1 MTTHVD
7 TGTQEQIAAAIN
19 RWAAKQTERQAQ
31 DPIDQAVA
39 LIADLSAGERLNSYG
54 RDQVLTGEL
63 LATADADDRTLVLA
77 SVGIAIAYHIARLAD
92 AAEKQNNLA
101 L

>member
-1 MTTHVD
+1 MEPQVD
-7 TGTQEQIAAAIN
+7 TGTQEQIAAALS

-63 LATADADDRTLVLA
+63 LAAADADDRTLVLA
-77 SVGIAIAYHIARLAD
+77 AVGIAIAHHLSRLAD
-92 AAEKQNNLA
+92 AAEKHNNLA